1 MRWLRIRAGHR
12 KANDEMRGLELW
24 GEWFQRRERRLETE
38 LGDVVNDSINQ
49 IMKWN
54 PLKNPQYQSL
64 MELHWYD
71 KTVIPSDSVEAQNQE
86 LCVLDLLRPHLLC
99 LFIWL
104 FLCGDSLVAQMVK
117 SLPAMRETRVWS
129 LGGGGSPGEGNGNP
143 LQCSCLGKNRLQSWQ
158 AIVHGVTKN
167 WTQLSDFT
175 YIVVLGKTLESSL
188 DCKEIKP
195 INLKGNQPWI
205 FIVRTDAKTPILWPP
220 DVKSQ
225 LIGNDSDAGTD

>member
-1 MRWLRIRAGHR
+1 MIQSTRLCNETPLKTLNIKAWWSFTDMTRGWYPLIQWRHRIR
-12 KANDEMRGLELW
+12 
-24 GEWFQRRERRLETE
+24 
-38 LGDVVNDSINQ
+38 S
-49 IMKWN
+49 
-54 PLKNPQYQSL
+54 
-64 MELHWYD
+64 
-71 KTVIPSDSVEAQNQE
+71 SVEAQE

-117 SLPAMRETRVWS
+117 SLPAMWETRVWS
-129 LGGGGSPGEGNGNP
+129 LGGGRYPEEGNGNP

-158 AIVHGVTKN
+158 ATVHGVTKN

-175 YIVVLGKTLESSL
+175 YTVVLGKTLESSL
-188 DCKEIKP
+188 DSKEIKP

-205 FIVRTDAKTPILWPP
+205 FIVRTDAKAPIFWPP

-225 LIGNDSDAGTD
+225 LIGEDSDAGTD